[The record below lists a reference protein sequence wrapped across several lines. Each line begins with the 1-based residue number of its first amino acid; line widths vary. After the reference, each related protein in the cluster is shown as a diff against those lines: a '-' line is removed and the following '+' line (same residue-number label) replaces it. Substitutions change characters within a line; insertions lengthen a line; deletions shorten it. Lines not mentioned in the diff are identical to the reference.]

1 MLAFIRIYTY
11 FYITKQPYEQKK
23 STVGAVLRIGP
34 E

>member
-11 FYITKQPYEQKK
+11 FYITKYPYEQKE
-23 STVGAVLRIGP
+23 STEGAVLRIGS